1 MAIPRTTKV
10 DVDLHCVERQR
21 QRMWRSESGRSTVG
35 LARVHQQEIEVN
47 KEASAGSGARSKIEN
62 D

>member
-10 DVDLHCVERQR
+10 DVDLLCGEAEAEDV
-21 QRMWRSESGRSTVG
+21 RSESGRSTVG

-47 KEASAGSGARSKIEN
+47 KEASAGGGARSKIKIH
-62 D
+62 

>member
-21 QRMWRSESGRSTVG
+21 MWRSESGRSAVG

-47 KEASAGSGARSKIEN
+47 KEASAGGGARSKIEN

>member
-21 QRMWRSESGRSTVG
+21 MRREESGRSAVG

-47 KEASAGSGARSKIEN
+47 KKASAGNGARSKVEN